1 MIVIS
6 FPTPGVEQTFLKDVQ
21 EQFGPVDLYRT
32 NTALTKTENG
42 VGGESAVN
50 LEKSGLEEV
59 EKFSMDITLMNVSP
73 K

>member
-6 FPTPGVEQTFLKDVQ
+6 FPTPGMEHTILKDVQ
-21 EQFGPVDLYRT
+21 EQFGPMDLYRT

-50 LEKSGLEEV
+50 LEKKMV
-59 EKFSMDITLMNVSP
+59 EK

>member
-6 FPTPGVEQTFLKDVQ
+6 FPTPGVEQSLLKDVQ

-42 VGGESAVN
+42 VGGENAVS
-50 LEKSGLEEV
+50 LEKSGLKEV
-59 EKFSMDITLMNVSP
+59 EEFWMDIT
-73 K
+73 